1 MKRLRTQTAF
11 AALAILAILATESAT
26 AMPQNIAISS
36 DGEPSVIIPVE
47 RMYAVAL
54 PSEVLSDIKSLRK
67 ISTPITATP
76 SERLVVAKEIDLP
89 TEDSEVE
96 KLAKLIPET
105 IDEAEANIAP
115 QRNRFLMWT
124 HDLKHVM
131 WGYYRNGFFVGK
143 DNHGVRAWG
152 VCGNGY
158 FAGLY
163 NGEFFWGRYRAGHWK
178 AKNLFGEQDTTHGG
192 YVLAPTL
199 VAVRNAETVENKADY
214 SVLSSALA
222 TPATATRNYDESQ
235 ISVSTRI
242 PDEVDE
248 LKKRVPIRPEEA
260 EEAMRPLKGRFLM
273 WTHDLKH
280 IMWGCF
286 GNGYFVG
293 ADNLGE
299 RAWGIYGE
307 KVFAGLYD
315 GDFFWGFYGS
325 GRWRAFGLFGERRT
339 YGRYLTAKNS

>member
-1 MKRLRTQTAF
+1 
-11 AALAILAILATESAT
+11 
-26 AMPQNIAISS
+26 
-36 DGEPSVIIPVE
+36 
-47 RMYAVAL
+47 MYAVAL
-54 PSEVLSDIKSLRK
+54 PSEVMSDMESLRK
-67 ISTPITATP
+67 IPTPIRATS
-76 SERLVVAKEIDLP
+76 SERPVVTKQIDLP

-152 VCGNGY
+152 VYGNGY

-163 NGEFFWGRYRAGHWK
+163 NGEFFWGKYRAGHWK
-178 AKNLFGEQDTTHGG
+178 AKNLFGEQGTTHGR

-199 VAVRNAETVENKADY
+199 VAVRNAETIENKADY

-222 TPATATRNYDESQ
+222 MPAIATRNYDESQ
-235 ISVSTRI
+235 IAVSTRI

-248 LKKRVPIRPEEA
+248 LKKRVPTRPEEA

-307 KVFAGLYD
+307 KVFAGLYG
-315 GDFFWGFYGS
+315 GDFFWGFYRS

>member
-36 DGEPSVIIPVE
+36 DGEPSVNIPIE

-54 PSEVLSDIKSLRK
+54 PSEVITDIKPLRK

-76 SERLVVAKEIDLP
+76 SERLVAAKEIDLP

-124 HDLKHVM
+124 HDLKH
-131 WGYYRNGFFVGK
+131 
-143 DNHGVRAWG
+143 
-152 VCGNGY
+152 
-158 FAGLY
+158 
-163 NGEFFWGRYRAGHWK
+163 
-178 AKNLFGEQDTTHGG
+178 
-192 YVLAPTL
+192 
-199 VAVRNAETVENKADY
+199 
-214 SVLSSALA
+214 
-222 TPATATRNYDESQ
+222 
-235 ISVSTRI
+235 
-242 PDEVDE
+242 
-248 LKKRVPIRPEEA
+248 
-260 EEAMRPLKGRFLM
+260 
-273 WTHDLKH
+273 

-307 KVFAGLYD
+307 KVFAGLYG